1 MMARLRLDLGEDGSS
16 VKWYG
21 GRECVLV
28 CTARQGCS
36 WGARQMRIHLVW
48 SEMDR
53 QDGRRTWADGIRAAI
68 PG

>member
-21 GRECVLV
+21 GREYMLV
-28 CTARQGCS
+28 CTRQGYS

-53 QDGRRTWADGIRAAI
+53 QDGRRTWADGIRRPI